1 MQEPKETSKKSD
13 IDNLEIDKKPDKYKT
28 EYQAGKAAFERGQY
42 RQAVDRLE
50 AATSQIELNTSLG
63 GEIQMWLVT
72 AYEAAGMRKEAIAL
86 CKLLTRHPHLE
97 TRQKSKRIL
106 FILEAPQLK
115 SRPEWLTKIPDLSTL
130 DDTQAKP
137 AQVSA
142 SSTKKSQK
150 PKESKFII
158 EPMHLTQ
165 ENAKDNL
172 FIWIALIGTITIL
185 GGLFWLS

>member
-1 MQEPKETSKKSD
+1 MKEAKETRKKSD
-13 IDNLEIDKKPDKYKT
+13 IDNLEIEKKPDNFKT
-28 EYQAGKAAFERGQY
+28 EYQAGKVAFERGQY

-50 AATSQIELNTSLG
+50 SATSQIELNSAIG

-97 TRQKSKRIL
+97 TRQKSSRIL

-115 SRPEWLTKIPDLSTL
+115 TRPEWLTQIPDLTAL

-142 SSTKKSQK
+142 LSSKKSQK
-150 PKESKFII
+150 PKEAKFTI
-158 EPMHLTQ
+158 EPMNLTQ
-165 ENAKDNL
+165 ENAKDNI
-172 FIWIALIGTITIL
+172 FIWIALIGAITIL
-185 GGLFWLS
+185 AALFWLS